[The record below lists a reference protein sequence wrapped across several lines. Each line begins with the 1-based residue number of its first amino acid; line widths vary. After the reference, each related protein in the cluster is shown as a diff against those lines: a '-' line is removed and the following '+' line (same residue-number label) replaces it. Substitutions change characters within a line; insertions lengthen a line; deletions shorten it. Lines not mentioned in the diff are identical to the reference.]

1 MKIIPYPGSGLTKRG
16 NSSENHRMDYDKPLY
31 LKRQKSGGDKIEIS
45 AEAKLRFQQDNIVK
59 LDRARLMKEAREYFS
74 ELDRDINFSD
84 ADHRRNVRGEK
95 IAEAKIKSENGF
107 YDNMENNIL
116 RIIAGKKL
124 F

>member
-59 LDRARLMKEAREYFS
+59 LDRAKLLKEAREYFRELDS
-74 ELDRDINFSD
+74 ELKFASADPRIN
-84 ADHRRNVRGEK
+84 ARGDK
-95 IAEAKIKSENGF
+95 IAEVKMKYESGF

-116 RIIAGKKL
+116 RIIAEKKL

>member
-59 LDRARLMKEAREYFS
+59 LDRARLMKEAGEYFK
-74 ELDRDINFSD
+74 ELDRDLNFAD
-84 ADHRRNVRGEK
+84 ADNRRKLRGEK

-116 RIIAGKKL
+116 RIIAEKKL

>member
-59 LDRARLMKEAREYFS
+59 LDRARLMKEAREYFR
-74 ELDRDINFSD
+74 ELDRDLNFND
-84 ADHRRNVRGEK
+84 ADPRRNFRGEM
-95 IAEAKIKSENGF
+95 ITEAKIKSESGF

-116 RIIAGKKL
+116 RIIAEKKL

>member
-45 AEAKLRFQQDNIVK
+45 AEAKMRFQQDNIVK
-59 LDRARLMKEAREYFS
+59 LDRARLMKEAREYFR
-74 ELDRDINFSD
+74 ELDRDINFND
-84 ADHRRNVRGEK
+84 ADPRKNLRGEK
-95 IAEAKIKSENGF
+95 IAEAKIKSESGF

-116 RIIAGKKL
+116 RIIAEKKL

>member
-31 LKRQKSGGDKIEIS
+31 LKRQKSGGDKIGIS

-59 LDRARLMKEAREYFS
+59 LDRAKLLKEAREYFRELDS
-74 ELDRDINFSD
+74 ELKFASADPRIN
-84 ADHRRNVRGEK
+84 ARGDK
-95 IAEAKIKSENGF
+95 IAEVKMKYESGF

-116 RIIAGKKL
+116 RIIAEKKL

>member
-59 LDRARLMKEAREYFS
+59 LDRARLMKEAREYFR
-74 ELDRDINFSD
+74 ELDRDINFND
-84 ADHRRNVRGEK
+84 ADPRKNLRGEK
-95 IAEAKIKSENGF
+95 IAEAKIKSESGF

-116 RIIAGKKL
+116 RIIAEKKL

>member
-59 LDRARLMKEAREYFS
+59 LDRARLLKEAREYFR
-74 ELDRDINFSD
+74 ELDRELNFAS
-84 ADHRRNVRGEK
+84 ADHRSNARGYK
-95 IAEAKIKSENGF
+95 TAEVKMKLESGF
-107 YDNMENNIL
+107 YDNIENNIL
-116 RIIAGKKL
+116 RIIAEKKL

>member
-59 LDRARLMKEAREYFS
+59 LDRARLMKEAREYFR
-74 ELDRDINFSD
+74 ELDRDLNFADS
-84 ADHRRNVRGEK
+84 DHRSNLRGEK
-95 IAEAKIKSENGF
+95 ITEAKIKSENGF

-116 RIIAGKKL
+116 RIIAEKKL